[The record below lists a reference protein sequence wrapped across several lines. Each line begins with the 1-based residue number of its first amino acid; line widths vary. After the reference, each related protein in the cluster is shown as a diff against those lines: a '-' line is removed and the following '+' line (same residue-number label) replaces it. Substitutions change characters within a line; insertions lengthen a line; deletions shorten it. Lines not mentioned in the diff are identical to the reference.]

1 MRLLRFI
8 IFVLAAVFTCNV
20 LFTFDGVA
28 AGIFESSASKSAEA
42 DTSMCYCREQL
53 SDDEKLLYD
62 ALVSCALSEVP
73 GEMTD
78 DITLEL
84 DPAGDEF
91 QTMLR
96 KVYSAVIFDH
106 PELFWLSMSSNAI
119 QYKYRNVLF
128 HKDSYKISFALAEA
142 FPDREEQMQALESAA
157 DDLLSEIDLSAP
169 DEEVALAIHDALIEL
184 VSYDM
189 DLSVSSGKDYA
200 HTAYG
205 ALVKNSRG
213 EANRAVCDGY
223 SYAYEYLLQ
232 KAGIRSTLLSGIA
245 GDTEETAGKHSWNIV
260 YLDGDWYEVD
270 ATWDDISVEELTSD
284 SEYSE
289 ITEEAINDEWYMD
302 KLTHYRFNVTT
313 EEMSYFEPDE
323 SYRYSN
329 DMGWVSFLGSSVHI
343 RHTQDD
349 SEETGDYMTP
359 LAPIAEGTQ
368 YSYEELQER

>member
-1 MRLLRFI
+1 MRILRFT
-8 IFVLAAVFTCNV
+8 IFIAAAVFTFNA
-20 LFTFDGVA
+20 LFTFNGA
-28 AGIFESSASKSAEA
+28 AADVSESGAAEGSEP
-42 DTSMCYCREQL
+42 DTSMCYCREHL

-62 ALVSCALSEVP
+62 ALVSCALTEVP

-78 DITLEL
+78 DITLSL

-96 KVYSAVIFDH
+96 KVYSAVMFDH
-106 PELFWLSMSSNAI
+106 PEFFWLSMSENAI

-128 HKDSYKISFALAEA
+128 HKDSYKISFSLANS
-142 FPDREEQMQALESAA
+142 FPDRDAQMQALERAA
-157 DDLLSEIDLSAP
+157 DDLLSGIDLSAP
-169 DEEVALAIHDALIEL
+169 DEEVALAIHDALIDL
-184 VSYDM
+184 VSYDT
-189 DLSVSSGKDYA
+189 DLSVESGKDYA

-205 ALVKNSRG
+205 ALVENSSG

-223 SYAYEYLLQ
+223 SNAYEYLLQ

-245 GDTEETAGKHSWNIV
+245 GDTEETAGKHSWNLV

-270 ATWDDISVEELTSD
+270 ATWDDISVEELDTET
-284 SEYSE
+284 EYSE
-289 ITEEAINDEWYMD
+289 IAEEAVNDEWYMD

-323 SYRYSN
+323 SYRYNN

-359 LAPIAEGTQ
+359 LAPIAEGTEF
-368 YSYEELQER
+368 SYEALRDR